1 MNQSIRLYI
10 IMNLA
15 AWALFSL
22 VDYIE
27 ETTNDDFEV
36 VALIF
41 LPVIVCVT
49 YCIFELKTERLTR
62 PFKEKAIDKL
72 IWIGISS
79 AFAVLV
85 CYLLSNNIWIVKQA
99 QGGWE
104 HFLNGAEYVFL
115 ACCLIAICGAFFFI
129 FDIGVWIYLRRKKN

>member
-1 MNQSIRLYI
+1 MKQSIRLYI

-27 ETTNDDFEV
+27 ETTNNDFEV

-41 LPVIVCVT
+41 LLVIVCVT
-49 YCIFELKTERLTR
+49 YCIFEFKTERLRR

-79 AFAVLV
+79 AFAVLI
-85 CYLLSNNIWIVKQA
+85 CYLLLNNIWIVKQA

-104 HFLNGAEYVFL
+104 HFLNGVEYVFL
-115 ACCLIAICGAFFFI
+115 AFSLIAICGPFFFI
-129 FDIGVWIYLRRKKN
+129 FDIGVWIYQRRKKD

>member
-27 ETTNDDFEV
+27 ETTNNDFEFL
-36 VALIF
+36 ALIF
-41 LPVIVCVT
+41 LLVIVCVT
-49 YCIFELKTERLTR
+49 YCIFELKTERFTR
-62 PFKEKAIDKL
+62 PFKEKVIDKL
-72 IWIGISS
+72 IWIGISA
-79 AFAVLV
+79 AFSVLI
-85 CYLLSNNIWIVKQA
+85 CYLMSNNIWIVKQA

-104 HFLNGAEYVFL
+104 HFLNGIEYVFMAFSL
-115 ACCLIAICGAFFFI
+115 VVICSLFFFV
-129 FDIGVWIYLRRKKN
+129 FDFGVWIYLRRKKN